1 MIQGGSK
8 DISDNQQQELT
19 KQWCGCEILSLATNT
34 VPTMNYLCEG
44 GVLCGRENSDF
55 VPLSR
60 HHQAGLGLQVEVLL
74 GS

>member
-1 MIQGGSK
+1 MY
-8 DISDNQQQELT
+8 
-19 KQWCGCEILSLATNT
+19 
-34 VPTMNYLCEG
+34 YLGEG
-44 GVLCGRENSDF
+44 GVLCGGKDSDF